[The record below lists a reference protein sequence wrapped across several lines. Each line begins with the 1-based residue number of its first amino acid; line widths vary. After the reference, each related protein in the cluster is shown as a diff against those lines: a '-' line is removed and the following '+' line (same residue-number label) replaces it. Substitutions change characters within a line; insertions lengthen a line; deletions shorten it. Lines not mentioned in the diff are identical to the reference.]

1 MSGVPSS
8 SGGGTEGVVV
18 VVSSNNNNNINN
30 NNSEGGGVVGS
41 PGTFP
46 PFYPVMTYPGAWY
59 PNTGAPITWGGASS
73 TWNPATMG
81 YPMPPSSQPWS
92 GQQQQQQQH
101 HQQHIQQ
108 QQQQQQQHQQQR
120 HQNTLTSLPNPMP
133 THIPISSIT
142 PNTTDASSNVLP
154 QDEYTVDTLRRVYN
168 DNDGRVEIQRVKVLR
183 RHQKHQHHQQE
194 SPGGVPL
201 GVVPAGPEVM
211 SVVPITS
218 FPLNERRPPPRK
230 NRKTQLPAVHLVSST
245 ASSTQPQQPPGTTGG
260 PYPWYPSYMPYMP
273 YPYPYPY
280 YMGGCVWPPCMPQQQ
295 QQQQQQQTSS
305 LSNWSGGNES
315 ERTCSRQGS
324 LPATMDSQ
332 RLDSRASHPSHSSLA
347 HSPSPSHTTDLHS
360 LAPSDSVSMRG
371 LKGHLVLEQVLRGPT
386 PPPRARSRASSN
398 FKSSEVGKTPE
409 WMIGLQ
415 QAFATRA
422 DVASEGNTSFKTAP
436 SDVIIYKKIPPARKR
451 RKKKRDNLSGSR
463 DDMESISDIQSVV
476 SDVTFDE
483 SIKLSSE
490 LTYAFRKLE
499 RSVDAFKTE
508 ISIDSSSSPLPS
520 PTPSPSLEIMSL
532 SGNVTPTERHNNNTE
547 LPPTSDI
554 ALMLTNTE
562 YLPSCHSP
570 VPLSHSPYPPVTSSY
585 SPVPSS
591 NPPHSHVTSS
601 YPPVPSSNPP
611 HPHVTS
617 SYPPVP
623 SSNPPHPHVTSSYP
637 PVPSSNPPHP
647 HVTSSYPPVP
657 SSNPPHS
664 HVSFS
669 HSPVPSS
676 HPPHPPPPPPPSHV
690 QLSPTTTTT
699 TNTNSSETAQDGG
712 SQTPS
717 TSTTTSSD
725 TTQSSVVISALG
737 DREHVLPQAETSRA
751 KQGQIEDS
759 RSKQDQSEESRSK
772 QGQSEDSRSK
782 QGQSEDSRN
791 KQGQSEDSRS
801 KQDLIEPKTT
811 TTKKVTIARDENKM
825 DEEEKE
831 EEEGKIKRK
840 APPPP
845 PLSPLP
851 GILTTVGK
859 HDNRERR
866 ETEDGITRIT
876 EAAITTGTRDNR
888 EARETEDEAT
898 GAIKVQ
904 LTERNTLKT
913 TAATEAQTTTTTA
926 TEAKPTTDNRK
937 TTDEAARVIN
947 GRITTTKQQQH
958 DITTD
963 GSTVPTNRQTA
974 TDGGRESRVSCT
986 TNSSSPSSF
995 FSVLQPPDDTDS
1007 TDIQLPTTDFTTSDE
1022 QEAQQATQQQW
1033 VLQGPGDTPL
1043 LTSSL
1048 HPTQA
1053 WRAEVSLWRA
1063 RLVVSL
1069 CRGEGLD
1076 RQDWATFHLLV
1087 HHPLTLDLKLS
1098 LLHAPRLCA
1107 ANNNGSTGVSVL
1119 RVAALHLAQ
1128 YGEVLLQPEA
1138 ARHTGWRTIS
1148 LDNQQQHH
1156 HQQQHQLQHQQQHPW
1171 SAVKGAVE
1179 ILISLGYLLEE
1190 DTGTLQYPRRGGGV
1204 PDVSVV
1210 ARLTLDLLVLGEEL
1224 RLFLT
1229 GTHQYPTNISNLFL
1243 PGSPTSQL
1251 IGQDIPHRPPSSID
1265 TFISATS
1272 ETLTGPPGIIMR
1284 PESRASITTDDDTDT
1299 LQASVRQVEDHQRK
1313 MISKQKSSSEDE
1325 VTLKEDLNEK
1335 VQAKMD
1341 VCETVTETE
1350 VGQHVTTQ
1358 QQQPQLQQQP
1368 QPQPSTAAAAMKQQH
1383 SEALH
1388 PSPTPP
1394 DDTTSH
1400 NTTNNMTSLPDLTA
1414 IASTTTTTTSSTSE
1428 LPNRVSLAASS
1439 NDTVTPKVSP
1449 SSTPVH
1455 TTPTIGPTTDN
1466 PEEHI
1471 YEEIDVIKAQ
1481 VQALRSSSVPNDT
1494 PPPPL
1499 PPKKKIS
1506 SGGDDDSSLSLTYPK
1521 MEVIS
1526 MSGSLRGGSTGARR
1540 KKRRAP
1546 MPPEF
1551 MAPDWKQTQQTK
1563 LMESDNNQ
1571 QQQQQTAEAHNTND
1585 NDDGKKDEY
1594 RRSLNPFYEEI
1605 ESKEEN
1611 TSTKDH
1617 NNDINK
1623 SKDDV
1628 VDDVRD
1634 KESDGN
1640 PFLGKNVSVAG
1651 YVGKNPFY
1659 EDVDLLRKS
1668 SEKQDTTN
1676 SNDGTSLE
1684 QSGSSVCAMGSLS
1697 QLQEECVVVRPKRRA
1712 PRPPPTPQPSEQKS
1726 EAAPQ
1731 QDGLSQVVAAT
1742 HTKSL
1747 PASETHIGNSTTSS
1761 QEVNNPNGE
1770 PEHQESLHQTKDS
1783 QNKSESCN
1791 DINIPTNKIGE
1802 EKHVSDNINNKT
1814 KENTV
1819 TTSLKTETTDSE
1831 TKNVSL
1837 EKVVSQSNPMS
1848 VSDMITDNR
1857 EVTVP
1862 SLLKNAEDEKTSE
1875 ETKQTPA
1882 AILSKAPQPPPPPQ
1896 QQQSLSYY
1904 KPEDIST
1911 PNNTTTTLTTSSSVT
1926 QPPNNTTTTLTTSS
1940 SVTQPP
1946 NNTTTTLTTSS
1957 SVTQPPNNTTPLTT
1971 SSSVTQ
1977 PPNNITT
1984 TKPSEPAKLLDEIP
1998 YMNENEVKY
2007 ARAKKLPLHQQR
2019 YTKREAPKVPLPT
2032 VSSTPSNQTTPLLGN
2047 NTGKVPFI
2055 DDSDLPPDCPPPL
2068 PPETPHTSPPATPHT
2083 SPPATPHTS
2092 PPTTPHT
2099 SPPETPNTSPPSTP
2113 PPLDSSFVVPRRS
2126 PPPIPGPSPTPTSP
2140 LLCKAPPRPT
2150 TTTPTATATAAA
2162 STTTDQEK
2170 KIKESIN
2177 SNASTQPPPS
2187 PTSVPLRGS
2196 IQDRVPA
2203 TTLMDKN
2210 DTKNPRAPTPPNRLN
2225 KQQHNTL
2232 PSGPNHSA
2240 TQNRSTMS
2248 EERYEIPDTS
2258 RAPPPTPP
2266 PPPKPNPPAP
2276 PSPEPQ
2282 PKSKT
2287 SYTSPSEAPK
2297 DATKVPEVEERYEIP
2312 EVVKGAVQVKKGVN
2326 GTPWM
2331 CVRDDV
2337 DIVGAISSPRG
2348 RRGGNM
2354 EAVFGP
2360 PRPPSR
2366 RRHHRHPY
2374 PQTPPPRPP
2383 KSANLLLL
2391 TERVAAGTSSSF
2403 SPKPSSDIFTNT
2415 TTTTTNNKNNNT
2427 FCSSS
2432 KGTTASSPNNNTFCS
2447 SSKGT
2452 TASSANKNTFCS
2464 SSKGTT
2470 ASSTNTSS
2478 STSSSS
2484 SCRRHSHKDTV
2495 VSHHLQKPKRRS
2507 WPFLSLCDCL
2517 YVNCRSYDD
2526 VK

>member
-1 MSGVPSS
+1 
-8 SGGGTEGVVV
+8 
-18 VVSSNNNNNINN
+18 
-30 NNSEGGGVVGS
+30 
-41 PGTFP
+41 
-46 PFYPVMTYPGAWY
+46 
-59 PNTGAPITWGGASS
+59 
-73 TWNPATMG
+73 MG

-92 GQQQQQQQH
+92 GQQQQQQHQH
-101 HQQHIQQ
+101 IQQQQHQQHIQQ
-108 QQQQQQQHQQQR
+108 QQQHIQQQQR

-183 RHQKHQHHQQE
+183 RHQKHPHQQQQQE

-230 NRKTQLPAVHLVSST
+230 NRKTQLPAVHVVSST
-245 ASSTQPQQPPGTTGG
+245 ASSPSPQPQPPGTTGG

-295 QQQQQQQTSS
+295 QQQQQQQQTTSSS

-332 RLDSRASHPSHSSLA
+332 RLDSRASHPSHSSSLA

-562 YLPSCHSP
+562 YLPSSHSP
-570 VPLSHSPYPPVTSSY
+570 VPSSHSPYPPVPSSY
-585 SPVPSS
+585 HPVPSS

-601 YPPVPSSNPP
+601 Y
-611 HPHVTS
+611 H
-617 SYPPVP
+617 
-623 SSNPPHPHVTSSYP
+623 
-637 PVPSSNPPHP
+637 
-647 HVTSSYPPVP
+647 PVP

-664 HVSFS
+664 HVSLS

-676 HPPHPPPPPPPSHV
+676 HPPHPPPPPPPPHV

-699 TNTNSSETAQDGG
+699 TTTNSSETAQDGG

-737 DREHVLPQAETSRA
+737 ERERVLPQAETSRG
-751 KQGQIEDS
+751 KQEQIED
-759 RSKQDQSEESRSK
+759 SRSK

-782 QGQSEDSRN
+782 QEQVDVNRG
-791 KQGQSEDSRS
+791 KQEQLEDSRS
-801 KQDLIEPKTT
+801 KQDPTEPKTT
-811 TTKKVTIARDENKM
+811 TIKKVTIAKEEMERIDGNKM
-825 DEEEKE
+825 EEEEKKEEKE
-831 EEEGKIKRK
+831 EKEKEEGEGKLRRK
-840 APPPP
+840 APPPPP

-866 ETEDGITRIT
+866 ETEEEIRRIT
-876 EAAITTGTRDNR
+876 ET
-888 EARETEDEAT
+888 AT
-898 GAIKVQ
+898 GAG
-904 LTERNTLKT
+904 T
-913 TAATEAQTTTTTA
+913 
-926 TEAKPTTDNRK
+926 
-937 TTDEAARVIN
+937 
-947 GRITTTKQQQH
+947 H
-958 DITTD
+958 

-1128 YGEVLLQPEA
+1128 YGE
-1138 ARHTGWRTIS
+1138 H
-1148 LDNQQQHH
+1148 
-1156 HQQQHQLQHQQQHPW
+1156 QQHPW

-1251 IGQDIPHRPPSSID
+1251 MGQDIPHRPPSSID

-1272 ETLTGPPGIIMR
+1272 ETLTGPSGIIMR

-1325 VTLKEDLNEK
+1325 VTLKEDLDEK
-1335 VQAKMD
+1335 VQTKTD
-1341 VCETVTETE
+1341 VCEAVTETG

-1358 QQQPQLQQQP
+1358 QQQQPQPQQPQLLQQQ
-1368 QPQPSTAAAAMKQQH
+1368 QPQPSTAAAA
-1383 SEALH
+1383 SH

-1400 NTTNNMTSLPDLTA
+1400 NNTNNNMTSLPDLTA
-1414 IASTTTTTTSSTSE
+1414 IASTTTTTTSSSTSE

-1551 MAPDWKQTQQTK
+1551 MAPDWKQTQQTI

-1571 QQQQQTAEAHNTND
+1571 QQQQQPSEAHNTND
-1585 NDDGKKDEY
+1585 NNDGKKDEY

-1611 TSTKDH
+1611 TSTKVL

-1628 VDDVRD
+1628 DDDDVRD

-1676 SNDGTSLE
+1676 SSDGTSLE
-1684 QSGSSVCAMGSLS
+1684 QSGSSSVCAMGSLS

-1726 EAAPQ
+1726 GATPQ
-1731 QDGLSQVVAAT
+1731 QDGLSQVAAAT
-1742 HTKSL
+1742 HTKLL
-1747 PASETHIGNSTTSS
+1747 PASGTHIGNSTTSS
-1761 QEVNNPNGE
+1761 QEVNNPNEE

-1783 QNKSESCN
+1783 QHKSESCN
-1791 DINIPTNKIGE
+1791 DINIATNKIGE
-1802 EKHVSDNINNKT
+1802 EKHISDNINNKT

-1819 TTSLKTETTDSE
+1819 TTSLKTEMTDSE
-1831 TKNVSL
+1831 NKNVSL
-1837 EKVVSQSNPMS
+1837 EKVVSQCKQMS

-1862 SLLKNAEDEKTSE
+1862 SLLTNAEDENTSE

-1882 AILSKAPQPPPPPQ
+1882 AILSKAASPQQQQQQ
-1896 QQQSLSYY
+1896 QQQSLSYS
-1904 KPEDIST
+1904 KSEDIST
-1911 PNNTTTTLTTSSSVT
+1911 PNNNTTTLTTSSSITQPLNNTTILTASSSVTQPPNNTTTTTLTTSSSVT
-1926 QPPNNTTTTLTTSS
+1926 QPPNNTTTLTTSS
-1940 SVTQPP
+1940 SVT
-1946 NNTTTTLTTSS
+1946 
-1957 SVTQPPNNTTPLTT
+1957 
-1971 SSSVTQ
+1971 
-1977 PPNNITT
+1977 PNNITT
-1984 TKPSEPAKLLDEIP
+1984 TKPSGPAKLLDEIP
-1998 YMNENEVKY
+1998 YMDENEVKY
-2007 ARAKKLPLHQQR
+2007 ARAKKLQLHHQR

-2047 NTGKVPFI
+2047 RGKVVPFI

-2083 SPPATPHTS
+2083 SPPTTPHTS
-2092 PPTTPHT
+2092 PPETPHT

-2113 PPLDSSFVVPRRS
+2113 PPLDSSFVAPRRS
-2126 PPPIPGPSPTPTSP
+2126 PPPIPRPSPTPSSP
-2140 LLCKAPPRPT
+2140 LLCKAPT
-2150 TTTPTATATAAA
+2150 TTTTSAPTTPAA

-2170 KIKESIN
+2170 KVKGSIN
-2177 SNASTQPPPS
+2177 SNASTPPPS
-2187 PTSVPLRGS
+2187 PASVPLRGS
-2196 IQDRVPA
+2196 NQGGVPS

-2232 PSGPNHSA
+2232 PVKKAAIETGSTNNNSSSVVVVGQSPPPGPNHSA

-2266 PPPKPNPPAP
+2266 PPPPKPNPPPP
-2276 PSPEPQ
+2276 PSPQPQ

-2287 SYTSPSEAPK
+2287 PSEAPK

-2312 EVVKGAVQVKKGVN
+2312 EVVKGAVQVKKGVHD
-2326 GTPWM
+2326 TPWM

-2337 DIVGAISSPRG
+2337 DVVGATSSPLG
-2348 RRGGNM
+2348 RRDGDM

-2366 RRHHRHPY
+2366 RRHHRHPH

-2391 TERVAAGTSSSF
+2391 TERVAAGTSSSSSSF

-2415 TTTTTNNKNNNT
+2415 TTTTKNNNNNT

-2432 KGTTASSPNNNTFCS
+2432 KGTTASSTNNTFCSSSKGTTASSTNNNTFCSSSKGTTASTNNNTTFCRSSKGTTASSTSTNNNTFCS

-2452 TASSANKNTFCS
+2452 TASS
-2464 SSKGTT
+2464 TT
-2470 ASSTNTSS
+2470 TNTS
-2478 STSSSS
+2478 SSSS